1 MMLSNVIKTSVIC
14 AFVISFSVLA
24 RHIETGFS
32 SDKKTENLVIK
43 SIESAK
49 KQILFA
55 AYSFTNKNIAVAL
68 VSAKKRGVSI
78 YAVLDKSQAT
88 EKYSAANFL
97 LHAKIPVRI
106 DTQHSI
112 MHNKYM
118 VIDSETVETGS
129 YNFTSSA
136 TNRNAENVIV
146 IWNDP
151 IVAGDYANDWKIHW
165 DHAQQI
171 E

>member
-1 MMLSNVIKTSVIC
+1 MFKVIGVF
-14 AFVISFSVLA
+14 ALVVSFSVPA
-24 RHIETGFS
+24 QFIETGFS
-32 SDKKTENLVIK
+32 SDRKTEELVIK

-55 AYSFTNKNIAVAL
+55 AYSFTNKNVAAAL
-68 VSAKKRGVSI
+68 VAAKKRGISVF
-78 YAVLDKSQAT
+78 AVLDKSQLT

-106 DTQHSI
+106 DTQHTI

-118 VIDSETVETGS
+118 IIDSETVETGS
-129 YNFTSSA
+129 YNYTSSA

-146 IWNDP
+146 IWNDKK
-151 IVAGDYANDWKIHW
+151 VAGDYSNDWKSHW
-165 DHAQQI
+165 DHA
-171 E
+171 EHLE